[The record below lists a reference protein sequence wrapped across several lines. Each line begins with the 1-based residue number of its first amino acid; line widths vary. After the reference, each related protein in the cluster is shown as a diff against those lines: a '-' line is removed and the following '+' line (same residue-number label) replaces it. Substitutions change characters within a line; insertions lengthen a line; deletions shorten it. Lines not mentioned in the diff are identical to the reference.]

1 MLFPSRF
8 WRRWRRASAAALLS
22 AITFLFLAASA
33 QVLAA
38 SAQGPLPDTGW
49 LTVPEHPDAS
59 VRLSV
64 TGERAGNRVNALLE
78 VSLAKD
84 WKTYWRSP
92 GEGGI
97 APELE
102 WQESSNIQR
111 VEWHWPLPK
120 RYNLLGFNTLGYE
133 GELAFPLVL
142 HLDDPAQPA
151 VFKGVFTLPSCTYI
165 CVLTDF
171 DLTLAL
177 DNPGTMRADPERSH
191 RFQQA
196 YSQVPRDT
204 GALAQIDAYW
214 QADSQRLQ
222 VLATAAH
229 AWQNPD
235 VLLDDVAGALAEVQ
249 LELPRIEVQG
259 EQLLATFELSS
270 WRELPDLTNI
280 PIQVTVF
287 DESLAEE
294 VAVAPSAGPAP
305 VTAQPAMGL
314 LPMLGFAL
322 LGGLILNLM
331 PCVLQVLGEQLLAT
345 LELSSWRVLPNL
357 TNLPIYVTVFD
368 ETLTEEVAV
377 TPSAGP
383 APVTAQPAMGLLPML
398 GFALL
403 GGLILNLMPCV
414 LPVLGLK
421 LHSVLNAGTENRRMI
436 RGQFLASAAGIL
448 FSFWL
453 LAGFLWILKIT
464 GQAVGWGIQFHNTAF
479 IVFMVA
485 VTWLFALNLLGVWA
499 LRLPGAMN
507 QWLANRGDHSHRG
520 HFVQGMF
527 ATLLA
532 TPCSAPFLGT
542 AVAFAL
548 GADTLQLLVI
558 FTALGLGMAL
568 PWLTVAAM
576 PRLATYL
583 PKPGRWMSIMQVVF
597 GIMLLLTSA
606 WLLSLLVR
614 LWGGS
619 IVAVTAALLVSIPL
633 VLIGRRYGAKVLAVT
648 LSTGIPVITAAVLL
662 TTVGS
667 GRFSLPESHPWQPFE
682 QAAITEQVNAGH
694 VVFVDVTADW
704 CITCKAN
711 EMGVLLQQPV
721 YDALHAEDIV
731 LQRADWTTPSS
742 TITDYL
748 QSHGR
753 AGVPFNVVYGP
764 GAPEGVRLPVL
775 LRERDV
781 MAALQRARGQ

>member
-1 MLFPSRF
+1 MLSTSRL

-22 AITFLFLAASA
+22 AITFLF
-33 QVLAA
+33 LAA

-235 VLLDDVAGALAEVQ
+235 VLLDDAAGELAEVQ

-280 PIQVTVF
+280 PIQITVF
-287 DESLAEE
+287 DESLA
-294 VAVAPSAGPAP
+294 
-305 VTAQPAMGL
+305 
-314 LPMLGFAL
+314 
-322 LGGLILNLM
+322 
-331 PCVLQVLGEQLLAT
+331 
-345 LELSSWRVLPNL
+345 
-357 TNLPIYVTVFD
+357 
-368 ETLTEEVAV
+368 EEVAV

-453 LAGFLWILKIT
+453 LAGFLWALKAT

-479 IVFMVA
+479 IIVMVA
-485 VTWLFALNLLGVWA
+485 VTWLFALNLLGVWT

-507 QWLANRGDHSHRG
+507 QWLATRGDHSHRG

-619 IVAVTAALLVSIPL
+619 IVAVTAALLVSITL

-775 LRERDV
+775 LREREV

>member
-38 SAQGPLPDTGW
+38 SAQGPLHDTGW

-294 VAVAPSAGPAP
+294 VAV
-305 VTAQPAMGL
+305 
-314 LPMLGFAL
+314 
-322 LGGLILNLM
+322 
-331 PCVLQVLGEQLLAT
+331 
-345 LELSSWRVLPNL
+345 
-357 TNLPIYVTVFD
+357 
-368 ETLTEEVAV
+368 

-436 RGQFLASAAGIL
+436 RGQFLASAAGVL
-448 FSFWL
+448 CSFWL
-453 LAGFLWILKIT
+453 LAGFLWILKIS

-619 IVAVTAALLVSIPL
+619 IVAVTAALLVSITL

-694 VVFVDVTADW
+694 VVFVDVTAYC

>member
-22 AITFLFLAASA
+22 AITFLF
-33 QVLAA
+33 LAA

-235 VLLDDVAGALAEVQ
+235 VLLDDVAGELAEVQ

-287 DESLAEE
+287 DESLA
-294 VAVAPSAGPAP
+294 
-305 VTAQPAMGL
+305 
-314 LPMLGFAL
+314 
-322 LGGLILNLM
+322 
-331 PCVLQVLGEQLLAT
+331 
-345 LELSSWRVLPNL
+345 
-357 TNLPIYVTVFD
+357 
-368 ETLTEEVAV
+368 EEVAV

-421 LHSVLNAGTENRRMI
+421 LHSVLNAGTENRRTI

-453 LAGFLWILKIT
+453 LAGFLWALKAT

-485 VTWLFALNLLGVWA
+485 VTWLFALNLLGVWT

-619 IVAVTAALLVSIPL
+619 IVAVTATLLVSITL

-731 LQRADWTTPSS
+731 LQRADWTTPNS

-764 GAPEGVRLPVL
+764 GAPEGLRLPVL

>member
-1 MLFPSRF
+1 MLSTSRL

-22 AITFLFLAASA
+22 AITFLF
-33 QVLAA
+33 LAA

-235 VLLDDVAGALAEVQ
+235 VLLDDAAGELAEVQ

-294 VAVAPSAGPAP
+294 VAV
-305 VTAQPAMGL
+305 
-314 LPMLGFAL
+314 
-322 LGGLILNLM
+322 
-331 PCVLQVLGEQLLAT
+331 
-345 LELSSWRVLPNL
+345 
-357 TNLPIYVTVFD
+357 
-368 ETLTEEVAV
+368 

-398 GFALL
+398 GLALL

-453 LAGFLWILKIT
+453 LAGFLWALKAT

-479 IVFMVA
+479 IIVMVA
-485 VTWLFALNLLGVWA
+485 VTWLFALNLLGVWT

-619 IVAVTAALLVSIPL
+619 IVAVTAALLVSITL

>member
-1 MLFPSRF
+1 MLSTSRL

-171 DLTLAL
+171 DLTLPL
-177 DNPGTMRADPERSH
+177 ENPGTMRADPERSH

-204 GALAQIDAYW
+204 GALSQTAAYW
-214 QADSQRLQ
+214 QADRQRLQ

-249 LELPRIEVQG
+249 LEPPSIEVQG

-270 WRELPDLTNI
+270 WRELPDLTQL
-280 PIQVTVF
+280 PIQITIF
-287 DESLAEE
+287 DNSLAEE
-294 VAVAPSAGPAP
+294 VT
-305 VTAQPAMGL
+305 VTA
-314 LPMLGFAL
+314 
-322 LGGLILNLM
+322 
-331 PCVLQVLGEQLLAT
+331 
-345 LELSSWRVLPNL
+345 
-357 TNLPIYVTVFD
+357 
-368 ETLTEEVAV
+368 
-377 TPSAGP
+377 SAGP

-421 LHSVLNAGTENRRMI
+421 LHSVLTVGTENRRMI

-453 LAGFLWILKIT
+453 LAGFLWALKAT

-479 IVFMVA
+479 IIVMVA
-485 VTWLFALNLLGVWA
+485 VTWLFALNLLGVWT

-619 IVAVTAALLVSIPL
+619 IVAVTAALLVSITL

-775 LRERDV
+775 LREREV